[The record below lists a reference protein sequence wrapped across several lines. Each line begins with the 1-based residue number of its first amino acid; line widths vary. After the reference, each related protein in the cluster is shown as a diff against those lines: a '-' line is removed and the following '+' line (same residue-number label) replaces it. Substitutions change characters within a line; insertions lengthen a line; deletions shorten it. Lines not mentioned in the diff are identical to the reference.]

1 MICIHSSQAL
11 GIVNKLKVLWWGSV
25 VVPMIGFLVKWS
37 RAKARSL
44 EVLKSP
50 QQPHLYDLECFCFFL
65 LFSLFN
71 SKKPS
76 KL

>member
-50 QQPHLYDLECFCFFL
+50 QQPHLYDLECFLFFFIIFIVQL
-65 LFSLFN
+65 KN
-71 SKKPS
+71 AI
-76 KL
+76 